1 MSSLDFESIKKV
13 FPTQFKQYKKIKI
26 NLANNPIGT
35 AGADHILSLIPNQVE
50 ELEVAF
56 DSIDADF
63 EAVSGPGGTDSRAE
77 SRAVDVV

>member
-50 ELEVAF
+50 ELEEEGF
-56 DSIDADF
+56 IK
-63 EAVSGPGGTDSRAE
+63 TTIIT
-77 SRAVDVV
+77 